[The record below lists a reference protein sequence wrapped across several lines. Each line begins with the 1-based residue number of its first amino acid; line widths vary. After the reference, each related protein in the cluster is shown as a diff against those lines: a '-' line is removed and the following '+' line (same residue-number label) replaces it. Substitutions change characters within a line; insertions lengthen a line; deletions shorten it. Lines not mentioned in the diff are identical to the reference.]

1 MWDRPVSRKHGYE
14 FDPKPV
20 LELAKKLPLPHDLD
34 EEGRRNLV
42 QDYIDVSQRDI
53 HLVEVKVKAPM
64 LVLLVCLKRLHN

>member
-20 LELAKKLPLPHDLD
+20 LELAKKLPLPRDLN

-42 QDYIDVSQRDI
+42 QDYCDVSDEPW
-53 HLVEVKVKAPM
+53 LS
-64 LVLLVCLKRLHN
+64 VLRIL